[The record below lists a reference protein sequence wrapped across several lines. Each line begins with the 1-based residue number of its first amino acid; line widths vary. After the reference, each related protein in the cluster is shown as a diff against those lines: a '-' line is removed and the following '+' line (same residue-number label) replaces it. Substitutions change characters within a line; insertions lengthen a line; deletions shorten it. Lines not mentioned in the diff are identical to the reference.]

1 MPHDHPTASSSSA
14 YPTTFSPIALGP
26 RTARN
31 RIWLAAH
38 ATEFSTDGTFADAS
52 ADYYAERARGGVAVI
67 TMEAMAVHP
76 STRPR
81 RGVILAYEAA
91 VVDSYRKVAAA
102 VHPHGALLM
111 AQLWHR
117 GRQTDGIIS
126 RLPTWAPSPVP
137 DTVYREIPHEVTRR
151 EIDELVAH
159 YVLSARH
166 AMEGGVDGVEIHG
179 LAHGYLL
186 GQFLSP
192 ATNHRTDEYG
202 GSFDGR
208 IRIVRRIVEEVR
220 QVVPADRVLGIRL
233 NSSDGP
239 GQNGLDNADWVRIA
253 TETESWGALD
263 YISTTQGTYLDRMQ
277 IYGTSAARPAGYE
290 VADTANI
297 TRAVSLPVVA
307 VGRITTPEMAEDI
320 LASGKAQFVGMARQL
335 IADPLWAVK
344 AEQGRPDDI
353 RPCIGANWCVA
364 SFARGPLA
372 CIHNPQVGRE
382 RQFRQDET
390 RQRRRRRVAVVG
402 GGPAGLRAA
411 LTAAEL
417 GHQVTL
423 FEQDD
428 TLGGQVNLIA
438 QAPSYR
444 EWTGVTDWL
453 TTQLARTD
461 VSIQLKHRVTVND
474 LVGRYEAVVVATGS
488 TPLRHGWTAR
498 RPERWARD
506 AAALPGSDQ
515 WNVYTPVEILTGSV
529 ELPNRILIVDDTGD
543 RQAFITAEYL
553 RQRRHAV
560 HVVSQYPQLGHA
572 FADGHDL
579 PFAFGQLRRSGVTF
593 TPNVE
598 VNAIDGDTV
607 TLTDVFTGEA
617 SQLPDV
623 DGVVLILGNTANDLL
638 ARELDGAGLD
648 IHLVGDAQA
657 PRRIFNAIWEA
668 DTAARTI

>member
-1 MPHDHPTASSSSA
+1 MPAD
-14 YPTTFSPIALGP
+14 YPTLFSPIALGP

-31 RIWLAAH
+31 RVWMTAH
-38 ATEFSTDGTFADAS
+38 ATEFSTDGTFADTS

-76 STRPR
+76 STQPR
-81 RGVILAYEAA
+81 RGVIKAYDAA
-91 VVDSYRKVAAA
+91 VVDSYRKVADA

-137 DTVYREIPHEVTRR
+137 DTVYREIPHEMNHQ

-159 YVLSARH
+159 YGLSARY
-166 AMEGGVDGVEIHG
+166 AVEGGVDGIEVHG

-186 GQFLSP
+186 GQFLSA

-202 GSFDGR
+202 GSFENR
-208 IRIVRRIVEEVR
+208 LRIVQRIVNEVR
-220 QVVPADRVLGIRL
+220 QIVPADRILGIRL
-233 NSSDGP
+233 NSSDGGAP
-239 GQNGLDNADWVRIA
+239 DSLSNADWVRIA
-253 TETESWGALD
+253 TEVESWGVLD

-297 TRAVSLPVVA
+297 TRAVSLPVVV
-307 VGRITTPEMAEDI
+307 VGRITTPELAEDI
-320 LASGKAQFVGMARQL
+320 LTSGKAQFVGMTRQL
-335 IADPLWAVK
+335 IADPLWPLK
-344 AEQGRPDDI
+344 AQQGRPDDI
-353 RPCIGANWCVA
+353 RPCVGANWCVA
-364 SFARGPLA
+364 SFARGPLS

-382 RQFRQDET
+382 QQFRQDQL
-390 RQRRRRRVAVVG
+390 RVRPRRRVAVVG
-402 GGPAGLRAA
+402 AGPAGLRAA
-411 LTAAEL
+411 LTASQL

-423 FEQDD
+423 FEQSD

-438 QAPSYR
+438 QAHSYR
-444 EWTGVTDWL
+444 EWSGVTDWL
-453 TTQLARTD
+453 AAQLAQTD
-461 VSIQLKHRVTVND
+461 VDLQVKHRATVED
-474 LVGRYEAVVVATGS
+474 LVGRYDAAVIATGS
-488 TPLRHGWTAR
+488 TPVRHGWTAR
-498 RPERWARD
+498 HPERWARG
-506 AAALPGSDQ
+506 AAVLPGSDQ

-529 ELPNRILIVDDTGD
+529 EPLRRILIVDDIGD

-553 RQRRHAV
+553 AQRRHAV
-560 HVVSQYPQLGHA
+560 HVISQYPQLGHA

-579 PFAFGQLRRSGVTF
+579 PFAFGQLRRAGVTF

-598 VNAIDGDTV
+598 VTGIDEDTV
-607 TLTDVFTGEA
+607 TLADVYTAEVT
-617 SQLPDV
+617 QLSDI
-623 DGVVLILGNTANDLL
+623 DGVVLVLGNTANDGL
-638 ARELDGAGLD
+638 AGELEGTGLEV
-648 IHLVGDAQA
+648 HQVGDAQA

-668 DTAARTI
+668 ESAARKL

>member
-1 MPHDHPTASSSSA
+1 MPHD
-14 YPTTFSPIALGP
+14 YPTLFSPLALGP

-31 RIWLAAH
+31 RVWLVAH

-52 ADYYAERARGGVAVI
+52 ADYYAERARGGAAVI

-76 STRPR
+76 STQPR
-81 RGVILAYEAA
+81 RGVILAYDPA

-102 VHPHGALLM
+102 VHPHGTLLL

-126 RLPTWAPSPVP
+126 RRPTWAPSPVP
-137 DTVYREIPHEVTRR
+137 DTVYREIPHEMTGP
-151 EIDELVAH
+151 EIDELVEH
-159 YVLSARH
+159 YVLAARH
-166 AMEGGVDGVEIHG
+166 AMDGGVDGIEIHG

-192 ATNHRTDEYG
+192 ATNHRTDAYG
-202 GSFDGR
+202 GSFENR
-208 IRIVRRIVEEVR
+208 LRIVRRIVEDVR
-220 QVVPADRVLGIRL
+220 QAVPADRVLGIRL
-233 NSSDGP
+233 NSNDGDGP
-239 GQNGLDNADWVRIA
+239 HGLGNADWVRIA
-253 TETESWGALD
+253 REVDGWGVLD

-277 IYGTSAARPAGYE
+277 IYATSAARPAGYE
-290 VADTANI
+290 VADTANL
-297 TRAVSLPVVA
+297 TRAVSIPVVA

-320 LASGKAQFVGMARQL
+320 LTAGKAQFVGMARQL
-335 IADPLWAVK
+335 MADPLWPSK

-364 SFARGPLA
+364 SFARGPLS
-372 CIHNPQVGRE
+372 CLHNPRVGRE
-382 RQFRQDET
+382 RQFHEDDARP
-390 RQRRRRRVAVVG
+390 RRRRRGAVVG

-423 FEQDD
+423 FEQDEA
-428 TLGGQVNLIA
+428 LGGQVNLIA
-438 QAPSYR
+438 RAASYR
-444 EWTGVTDWL
+444 EWSGVTDWL
-453 TTQLARTD
+453 AGQLAQAD
-461 VSIQLKHRVTVND
+461 VKIQLGHRATADD
-474 LVGRYEAVVVATGS
+474 LVGQYEAVVVATGS

-498 RPERWARD
+498 HPERWGPKAARL
-506 AAALPGSDQ
+506 AGSDQ
-515 WNVYTPVEILTGSV
+515 WNVYTPVKILT
-529 ELPNRILIVDDTGD
+529 ERANPPHRILVVDDTGD
-543 RQAFITAEYL
+543 RQAFVVAEHL
-553 RQRRHAV
+553 VTNRHPV

-598 VNAIDGDTV
+598 VSGIDADTV

-617 SQLPDV
+617 SELTDI
-623 DGVVLILGNTANDLL
+623 DGVVLILGNAADDGL
-638 ARELDGAGLD
+638 ARQLDGSGLD
-648 IHLVGDAQA
+648 VHLIGDAQA
-657 PRRIFNAIWEA
+657 PRRVFNAIWEA
-668 DTAARTI
+668 EAAARRL

>member
-1 MPHDHPTASSSSA
+1 MPD
-14 YPTTFSPIALGP
+14 YPTLFSPIQLGP

-38 ATEFSTDGTFADAS
+38 ATEFSTDGTFAETS
-52 ADYYAERARGGVAVI
+52 AEYYAERARGGVAVI

-76 STRPR
+76 STQPR
-81 RGVILAYEAA
+81 RGVIRAYDAA
-91 VVDSYRKVAAA
+91 VVNSYRKVAAA

-126 RLPTWAPSPVP
+126 RLPTWAPSPIP
-137 DTVYREIPHEVTRR
+137 DTVYREIPHEMTGA

-159 YVLSARH
+159 YVLSARY
-166 AMEGGVDGVEIHG
+166 AMEGGVDGIEIHG

-202 GSFDGR
+202 GSFENR
-208 IRIVRRIVEEVR
+208 LRIVRRIIADVR
-220 QVVPADRVLGIRL
+220 EVVPADRVLGIRL
-233 NSSDGP
+233 NSSDGDA
-239 GQNGLDNADWVRIA
+239 QDGLANSDWVRIA
-253 TETESWGALD
+253 TEVERGGGLD

-277 IYGTSAARPAGYE
+277 IYGTSAARPVGYE

-297 TRAVSLPVVA
+297 TEAVSLPVVV
-307 VGRITTPEMAEDI
+307 VGRITTPELAETV

-335 IADPLWAVK
+335 IADPLWPAK
-344 AEQGRPDDI
+344 AQQGRPDDI

-364 SFARGPLA
+364 SFARGPLS

-382 RQFRQDET
+382 RQFREDGA
-390 RQRRRRRVAVVG
+390 RPRRRRQVAVVG

-411 LTAAEL
+411 LTASDL

-428 TLGGQVNLIA
+428 TLGGQVTLIA
-438 QAPSYR
+438 RAASYR
-444 EWTGVTDWL
+444 EWSGVTDWL
-453 TTQLARTD
+453 SAQLAGTD
-461 VSIQLKHRVTVND
+461 VEIRLKHRATVDD
-474 LVGRYEAVVVATGS
+474 LAGRYEAVVVATGS

-498 RPERWARD
+498 HPERWAGD
-506 AAALPGSDQ
+506 AAGLPGSDQ
-515 WNVYTPVEILTGSV
+515 WNVYTPVEVLTGGE
-529 ELPNRILIVDDTGD
+529 ELPNRVLIVDDTGD
-543 RQAFITAEYL
+543 RQAFVTAEYL
-553 RQRRHAV
+553 AGRRHQV

-579 PFAFGQLRRSGVTF
+579 PFAFGQLRRAGVTF

-598 VNAIDGDTV
+598 VRTIHEDTV
-607 TLTDVFTGEA
+607 SLTDVFTGEVT
-617 SQLPDV
+617 QLSDI
-623 DGVVLILGNTANDLL
+623 DAVVLVLGNRADNRL
-638 ARELDGAGLD
+638 ARELEGTGLD
-648 IHLVGDAQA
+648 VRLVGDAQA

-668 DTAARTI
+668 DAAARNL

>member
-1 MPHDHPTASSSSA
+1 MPHD
-14 YPTTFSPIALGP
+14 YPTLFSPITLGP

-38 ATEFSTDGTFADAS
+38 ATEFSTDGTFADTS
-52 ADYYAERARGGVAVI
+52 ADYYAERARGGAAVI

-76 STRPR
+76 STQPR
-81 RGVILAYEAA
+81 RGVIKAYNPA

-102 VHPHGALLM
+102 VHPHGTLLM

-137 DTVYREIPHEVTRR
+137 DTVYREIPHEMTSA
-151 EIDELVAH
+151 EIDELIAH

-166 AMEGGVDGVEIHG
+166 AMEGGVDGIEIHG

-202 GSFDGR
+202 GSFDNR
-208 IRIVRRIVEEVR
+208 LRIVRRIVTDVR
-220 QVVPADRVLGIRL
+220 AVVPADRVLGIRL
-233 NSSDGP
+233 NSNDGG
-239 GQNGLDNADWVRIA
+239 GQNGLTNADWVRIA
-253 TETESWGALD
+253 QEIERWGGLD

-290 VADTANI
+290 VEDTANI
-297 TRAVSLPVVA
+297 TRAVTLPVVA

-335 IADPLWAVK
+335 IADPSWAVK

-353 RPCIGANWCVA
+353 RPCVGANWCVA
-364 SFARGPLA
+364 SFARGPLS
-372 CIHNPQVGRE
+372 CIHNPVVGRE
-382 RQFRQDET
+382 QQFRQDEAWP
-390 RQRRRRRVAVVG
+390 RQRRRVAVVG

-417 GHQVTL
+417 GHEVTL
-423 FEQDD
+423 FEQSD

-438 QAPSYR
+438 KASSYR
-444 EWTGVTDWL
+444 EWSGVTDWL
-453 TTQLARTD
+453 AAQLGQTD
-461 VSIQLKHRVTVND
+461 VKISLGHRATVDD
-474 LVGRYEAVVVATGS
+474 LAGQYEAVVIATGS

-498 RPERWARD
+498 HPERWAGD
-506 AAALPGSDQ
+506 AARLPGSDQ
-515 WNVYTPVEILTGSV
+515 WNVYTPVEILTGSAQ
-529 ELPNRILIVDDTGD
+529 LPYRILIVDDIGD
-543 RQAFITAEYL
+543 RQAFIVAEYL
-553 RQRRHAV
+553 AERRHAV

-579 PFAFGQLRRSGVTF
+579 PFAFGQLRRAGVTF

-598 VNAIDGDTV
+598 VSAIEDDTV
-607 TLTDVFTGEA
+607 TLTDVFTGET
-617 SQLPDV
+617 SPLPDI
-623 DGVVLILGNTANDLL
+623 DGVVLIVGNAANDSL
-638 ARELDGAGLD
+638 ARELDGTGLD
-648 IHLVGDAQA
+648 VHLVGDAQA

-668 DTAARTI
+668 EAAARRL